1 MAEISNGDRILQ
13 MLDDRL
19 TKTDRIVEKGF
30 SEARTDIKDL
40 RSDVQA
46 QNIRLSLIERQVE
59 MLPCE
64 GRYEVIETIHKE
76 IDQLW
81 DQVKHKLT
89 VRPLMIAVA
98 VGVVSVLISRL
109 GIGWLS

>member
-1 MAEISNGDRILQ
+1 MSDITNGDKILQ

-19 TKTDRIVEKGF
+19 AKTERIVEKGF
-30 SEARTDIKDL
+30 SEARADVKEL

-46 QNIRLSLIERQVE
+46 QNVRLSLIERQVE
-59 MLPCE
+59 LLPCE
-64 GRYEVIETIHKE
+64 GRYEVMAKMHEE
-76 IDQLW
+76 IDRLW

-98 VGVVSVLISRL
+98 VGVVSVIISRL
-109 GIGWLS
+109 GIAWLS